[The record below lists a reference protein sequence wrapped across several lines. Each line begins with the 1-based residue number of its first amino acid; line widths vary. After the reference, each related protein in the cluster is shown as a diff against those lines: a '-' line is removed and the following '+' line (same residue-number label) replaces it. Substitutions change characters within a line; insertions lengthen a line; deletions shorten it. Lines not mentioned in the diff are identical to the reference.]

1 MPQGS
6 VLGPLLF
13 LLYINDLPGASQL
26 YSLLFA
32 DDTTLLASHRNLNH
46 LVDFVNT
53 EFKKITDFFRLNR
66 LSLHPAK
73 TKFILF
79 TLSGN
84 TGGAECNLFI
94 NNNNEDDLEN
104 NDYITPISRVSCI
117 GTDLSIRFLGLQIDP
132 DLNFKTHTTQ
142 IIKKISSALY
152 FLRTAKNF
160 VTEKAL
166 KSIYFSLI
174 HSHIIYAIQIWS
186 SCSQNIINK
195 IFTLQKKAIRI
206 IMNVPFNAHTE
217 SLFKK
222 LNILPL
228 PSLIEFFK
236 LQFMQQFSQGL
247 LPKIFTNI
255 WTTIEAR
262 SLNLN
267 LHNYPLRNS
276 DNLFIPFARL
286 KLTEKHPLHFFP
298 KLWSEFQENEI
309 KYIRCKIEFNCKLK
323 TYFLNKLQSNYRC
336 TRLFCPRCNP
346 NNLSSDSD

>member
-1 MPQGS
+1 M
-6 VLGPLLF
+6 
-13 LLYINDLPGASQL
+13 
-26 YSLLFA
+26 
-32 DDTTLLASHRNLNH
+32 
-46 LVDFVNT
+46 
-53 EFKKITDFFRLNR
+53 
-66 LSLHPAK
+66 
-73 TKFILF
+73 
-79 TLSGN
+79 
-84 TGGAECNLFI
+84 
-94 NNNNEDDLEN
+94 
-104 NDYITPISRVSCI
+104 
-117 GTDLSIRFLGLQIDP
+117 
-132 DLNFKTHTTQ
+132 
-142 IIKKISSALY
+142 
-152 FLRTAKNF
+152 
-160 VTEKAL
+160 TEKAL

-247 LPKIFTNI
+247 LPKIFTNT

-346 NNLSSDSD
+346 NYLSSDSD